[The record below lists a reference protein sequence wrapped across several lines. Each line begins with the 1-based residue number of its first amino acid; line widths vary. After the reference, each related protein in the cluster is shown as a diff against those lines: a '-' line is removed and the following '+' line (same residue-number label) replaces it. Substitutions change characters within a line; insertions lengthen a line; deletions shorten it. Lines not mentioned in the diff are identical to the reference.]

1 MLRHPIL
8 IALAALLAVLV
19 VGPVVLLLLAGA
31 PGVTDGAGPSASPA
45 AASDEAVAGPL
56 EPGDVAWVF
65 APWLF
70 GQGPAN
76 RYVLQAGTLADAQPI
91 IDMEVPWA
99 SDPETQVGRMPAVG
113 RAIDGTVVYA
123 ADDGVA
129 TAIHRLQIRA
139 NGGDEVLA
147 EMGEIVWSMAVAPDG
162 LHAYLALVD
171 RDDDEHDL
179 GVVQLALDGSG
190 ATREVMPPSRPRAM
204 EPADMRLAAIARF
217 GVDLIMSADGR
228 HLVRRTC
235 GVGAGTID
243 VLGREG
249 GDVIDLGER
258 EVMGAAGGVI
268 LSSRC
273 GAIRCF
279 GEAIDLATGVAQE
292 LPFEG
297 ESAITAFEDGAAIVY
312 IELGEDGAVVRA
324 LDPFDGEI
332 RDLVHVGRGSALVL
346 SRSQGD
352 LRISMPPGWV
362 HAAVATEL
370 DGKGAVVPF
379 TDLAVPLDGG
389 AAIELPAAPIR
400 HPDGLGIQG

>member
-1 MLRHPIL
+1 MLRRPIL

-31 PGVTDGAGPSASPA
+31 PGVTDGESPSASPA
-45 AASDEAVAGPL
+45 AASDEAVAGRL

-76 RYVLQAGTLADAQPI
+76 RYVLQAGTLADAEPI
-91 IDMEVPWA
+91 IDREVPWA

-123 ADDGVA
+123 TDDGVA

-139 NGGDEVLA
+139 NGEDEVLA

-162 LHAYLALVD
+162 VHAYLALVD

-204 EPADMRLAAIARF
+204 EPAGMRLAAIARF
-217 GVDLIMSADGR
+217 GVDLIMSADGG

-235 GVGAGTID
+235 GEGACTID
-243 VLGREG
+243 VLDLES
-249 GDVIDLGER
+249 GDVIDLGAR
-258 EVMGAAGGVI
+258 EVMGVAGGVI

-273 GAIRCF
+273 GAVRCF
-279 GEAIDLATGVAQE
+279 GEAIDLTTGVVQE

-312 IELGEDGAVVRA
+312 IELGEDGAVLRA

-332 RDLVHVGRGSALVL
+332 RDLVRVGSGSALVL
-346 SRSQGD
+346 TPPQGD
-352 LRISMPPGWV
+352 LRISMPPGWI

-389 AAIELPAAPIR
+389 AVIELPAAPIR
-400 HPDGLGIQG
+400 HPDGLGVQG